1 MNPHESSSSES
12 VGESVSRNAVRHRW
26 LVLAS
31 LCSAVLLEILPV
43 EAGLLLAAAVNRN
56 VFLFVVIK
64 VLCLTTIVAPLLIYL
79 RINGRPG
86 VAAVSQRL
94 AIIGGIVVLN
104 LVLNALVVAN
114 ILRS

>member
-1 MNPHESSSSES
+1 MNFHESSSSES

-31 LCSAVLLEILPV
+31 LLCAVFLEVLPV
-43 EAGLLLAAAVNRN
+43 EAGLLLAAAVNGK
-56 VFLFVVIK
+56 VFLFLVIK
-64 VLCLTTIVAPLLIYL
+64 VLCLAAIVAPLLIYI

-86 VAAVSQRL
+86 ATAVSQRL

-114 ILRS
+114 VLRS

>member
-1 MNPHESSSSES
+1 
-12 VGESVSRNAVRHRW
+12 
-26 LVLAS
+26 
-31 LCSAVLLEILPV
+31 V

-56 VFLFVVIK
+56 VLLFCVIK
-64 VLCLTTIVAPLLIYL
+64 VLCLAAIVAPLLIYI

-86 VAAVSQRL
+86 VAAVSRRL

-104 LVLNALVVAN
+104 LVLNALVVVS